1 MGKKAM
7 QLGVLALAPS
17 AVAGFTAGMAPAGAV
32 AAPRVA
38 AVNMGFFDHSA
49 VAIDGSKVDMSSY
62 KGKPVLILNVA
73 SL

>member
-1 MGKKAM
+1 MGKKMM

-17 AVAGFTAGMAPAGAV
+17 AVCGFTAGAAPAGAV
-32 AAPRVA
+32 AAPRA
-38 AVNMGFFDHSA
+38 AVNMGFYDHSA